1 MRVQIVE
8 EIESS
13 EPAAFFPPAQK
24 YVDLRANPKS
34 TDQIA
39 GARKHLP
46 LWNFLAAVN
55 GAESIF
61 MTARTTT
68 KSDVPASV
76 PADRAYEFASQ
87 STIVFADPELNWDHK
102 NYAELAFGLKELLE
116 RETGD
121 TVRAVLLISSC
132 DFADR
137 KRRGFCLGIRLVAE
151 GESAQ
156 QAETRWGLGLARV
169 QQALLFRSRA
179 LNQLARN

>member
-1 MRVQIVE
+1 MRVKIAE
-8 EIESS
+8 EIEAS
-13 EPAAFFPPAQK
+13 EPAAVFPPVQK
-24 YVDLRANPKS
+24 FVDLRANPKVI
-34 TDQIA
+34 DQIS

-46 LWNFLAAVN
+46 LRNFLATVN

-87 STIVFADPELNWDHK
+87 ATIVFADPDLNWDHK
-102 NYAELAFGLKELLE
+102 NYRELASGLKELLA
-116 RETGD
+116 RETGE

-132 DFADR
+132 DFAGQ

-179 LNQLARN
+179 LRQLARD